1 MSKVYLSPSNQTQ
14 NIGYGNYGTEKSR
27 MIQVAEVVQRELLK
41 KFEVKMAQ
49 YESNLSTRAI
59 ESNKWG
65 SDAYVA
71 IHSNAGGGRGCEVYA
86 FSTTSKGNTLAHKIY
101 DRLSAVTPSADRG
114 IKYSRL
120 YETRVPSAPACL
132 IEVIFHDNKED
143 AEWLINNIE
152 LAGKEIAK
160 GIYDY
165 FGVAYEEGST
175 VAPTP
180 AQTEPSKTE
189 TKELGDIGKIQK
201 TLNERYGLN
210 IAVDDVAGNETK
222 RAIVIGLQKEH
233 NLQFNSGLAVD
244 GVFGVKTR
252 NACEKLR
259 IGARGKITWLLQA
272 RLRCLA
278 YNTNGVDGVFGN
290 GTLRAVKQ
298 FQKNKKISVDGVVGR
313 NTWSKLFN

>member
-27 MIQVAEVVQRELLK
+27 MIQIAEVVQRELLR

-49 YESNLSTRAI
+49 YESNLSTRAT

-101 DRLSAVTPSADRG
+101 NKLSAITPSADRG
-114 IKYSRL
+114 VKYNSL

-143 AEWLINNIE
+143 AEWLMNNVE
-152 LAGKEIAK
+152 LIGKEIAK
-160 GIYDY
+160 GIYEY
-165 FGVAYEEGST
+165 FGVEYSEGQAT
-175 VAPTP
+175 NPIQETP
-180 AQTEPSKTE
+180 KTQ
-189 TKELGDIGKIQK
+189 ELGDIGKIQQ
-201 TLNERYGLN
+201 TLNSRYGLN

-222 RAIVIGLQKEH
+222 KAVVIGLQKEL
-233 NLQFNSGLAVD
+233 NTQFGARLVVD
-244 GVFGVKTR
+244 GVFGTKTN
-252 NACEKLR
+252 NACETLR
-259 IGARGKITWLLQA
+259 KGSKGNITWLLQA
-272 RLRCLA
+272 RLRCLG

-290 GTLRAVKQ
+290 GTLSAVKQ
-298 FQKNKKISVDGVVGR
+298 FQTNKKISVDGVVGKV
-313 NTWSKLFN
+313 TWNRLFR

>member
-27 MIQVAEVVQRELLK
+27 MIQIAEVVQRELLR

-49 YESNLSTRAI
+49 YESNLSTRAT

-65 SDAYVA
+65 SDVYVA

-101 DRLSAVTPSADRG
+101 NKLSAITPSADRG
-114 IKYSRL
+114 VKYNSL

-143 AEWLINNIE
+143 AEWLMNNIE
-152 LAGKEIAK
+152 LIGKEIAK
-160 GIYDY
+160 GIYEY
-165 FGVAYEEGST
+165 FGVEYSEGQAT
-175 VAPTP
+175 NPIQEKP
-180 AQTEPSKTE
+180 KTQ
-189 TKELGDIGKIQK
+189 ELGDIGKIQQ
-201 TLNERYGLN
+201 TLNSRYGLN

-222 RAIVIGLQKEH
+222 KAVVIGLQKEL
-233 NLQFNSGLAVD
+233 NTQFGARLVVD
-244 GVFGVKTR
+244 GVFGTKTN
-252 NACEKLR
+252 NACETLR
-259 IGARGKITWLLQA
+259 KGSKGNITWLLQA
-272 RLRCLA
+272 RLRCLG

-290 GTLRAVKQ
+290 GTLSAVKQ
-298 FQKNKKISVDGVVGR
+298 FQTNKKIAVDGVVGKV
-313 NTWSKLFN
+313 TWNRLFR